1 MRVYFDN
8 AATTPMAPEVV
19 EAMMPYYMDVF
30 GNASSIHHFGRNAR
44 SAVEIARKRVADL
57 IGATAAEIF
66 FTSGGTEGD
75 NTALIGAVL
84 ANQIKTVITSPLEHH
99 AVLHTAQYIAQQGW
113 AKLEYVQVNSFGDV
127 DVAHLESL
135 LQQHPKAL
143 VSLMHGNNEIGNL
156 LPLNDVG
163 ELCQRYGAFFHS
175 DTVQTIGHYK
185 WNLLHTPVDFVVGSA
200 HKFNGPKGIGFIY
213 ARAGSA
219 FHSYLHGGAQ
229 ERNRRGGTENTAA
242 IVGLARALEL
252 TYQTLDRDSQYIQS
266 LKLSLT
272 QGLAAIQPNIQ
283 FNGRSG
289 EVITSM
295 YHVLNVALPPSDNNE
310 MLLMNLDIANI
321 AASAGSACTSGTNI
335 GSHVLEAIG
344 AKADW
349 GYVRF
354 SLGKQN
360 TLEEVSY
367 VVSKMKEIMN

>member
-8 AATTPMAPEVV
+8 AATTPIASEVV
-19 EAMMPYYMDVF
+19 EAMLPYYSDVF
-30 GNASSIHHFGRNAR
+30 GNASSIHHFGRTAR
-44 SAVEIARKRVADL
+44 SAIEIARKKVADL
-57 IGATAAEIF
+57 LGATAAEIF
-66 FTSGGTEGD
+66 FTSGGTESD

-84 ANQIKTVITSPLEHH
+84 ANQITTIITSPIEHH
-99 AVLHTAQYIAQQGW
+99 AVLHTAQYMAQQGW
-113 AKLEYVQVNSFGDV
+113 TKLELVRVNENGDI
-127 DVAHLESL
+127 DLAHLESL

-156 LPLNDVG
+156 LPLTKAG
-163 ELCQRYGAFFHS
+163 QLCQQYNALFHS
-175 DTVQTIGHYK
+175 DTVQTIGHYS

-229 ERNRRGGTENTAA
+229 ERNRRGGTENTAG
-242 IVGLARALEL
+242 IVGLAKALEL
-252 TYQTLDRDSQYIQS
+252 TYQTLEKDTLHITS
-266 LKLSLT
+266 LKEALID
-272 QGLAAIQPNIQ
+272 GLKKIQPSIQ

-289 EVITSM
+289 EINNSM
-295 YHVLNVALPPSDNNE
+295 YHVVNVALPPSDKNE

-360 TLEEVSY
+360 TLAEVNY
-367 VVSKMKEIMN
+367 VVEKMKEIID

>member
-8 AATTPMAPEVV
+8 AATTPMAPEVI
-19 EAMMPYYMDVF
+19 EAMKPYYSDVF
-30 GNASSIHHFGRNAR
+30 GNASSIHHFGRTSR
-44 SAVEIARKRVADL
+44 SAIEIARKKVADL
-57 IGATAAEIF
+57 LGATAAEIF
-66 FTSGGTEGD
+66 FTSGGTEAD
-75 NTALIGAVL
+75 NTAIIGAVL
-84 ANQIKTVITSPLEHH
+84 ANKIQTIITSPLEHH
-99 AVLHTAQYIAQQGW
+99 AVLHTAQYVAQQGW
-113 AKLEYVQVNSFGDV
+113 ATMELVQVNEKGEV
-127 DVAHLESL
+127 DLHHLESL
-135 LQQHPKAL
+135 LKKHPKAF

-156 LPLNDVG
+156 LPLTEVG
-163 ELCQRYGAFFHS
+163 QLCQQYQALFHS
-175 DTVQTIGHYK
+175 DTVQTIGHYT

-242 IVGLARALEL
+242 IVGLAKALEL
-252 TYQTLDRDSQYIQS
+252 TYQTIEKDTLHILS
-266 LKLSLT
+266 LKNALIE
-272 QGLAAIQPNIQ
+272 GLKNIHPTIQ

-289 EVITSM
+289 DENGSM
-295 YHVLNVALPPSDNNE
+295 YHVLNVALPPSDKNE

-360 TLEEVSY
+360 TLEEVNY
-367 VVSKMKEIMN
+367 VVEKMKEIMD